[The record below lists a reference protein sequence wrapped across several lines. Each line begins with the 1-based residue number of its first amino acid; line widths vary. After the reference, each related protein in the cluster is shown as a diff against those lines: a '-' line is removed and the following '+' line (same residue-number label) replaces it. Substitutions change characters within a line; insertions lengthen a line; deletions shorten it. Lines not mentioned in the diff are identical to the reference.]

1 MPAPTARYTLWG
13 YHSGAKGT
21 RMRRVWAA
29 LVALAAVFV
38 LHGVQCAGHDLSSWT
53 SGAAAQTSPEPATS
67 ATHHSS
73 SPAGGSASPVE
84 PHRIGAGSADPQQP
98 HPSSGGLEAICLAVL
113 SAGLALLVALLLRP
127 GAPPGRSRCHARAQR
142 WVSGPALLR
151 PPDLFVLCVMR
162 N

>member
-1 MPAPTARYTLWG
+1 
-13 YHSGAKGT
+13 
-21 RMRRVWAA
+21 MRRMWAA

-38 LHGVQCAGHDLSSWT
+38 LHGVQCAGHDLSGRP
-53 SGAAAQTSPEPATS
+53 SGAATAQTFLGPAT
-67 ATHHSS
+67 AGMHHSS
-73 SPAGGSASPVE
+73 SPAGGSAAPVE
-84 PHRIGAGSADPQQP
+84 SDRIGAGAADHRRP
-98 HPSSGGLEAICLAVL
+98 HPPPGDLEAICLAVL